1 MLLYDVPFST
11 KKTVLKPHPS
21 IFIHQWNTL
30 PGLGDAI
37 PAPRAIF
44 HQHWG
49 DSGDDI
55 VKDDSNYSNY
65 SYLTLQKRLFF
76 CVFFRLCPN
85 QIGRVVTLVS
95 VCHATI
101 RMIDA
106 VISASWSFPSSW
118 HPCPRRGPLF
128 EKPRKTTGGPK
139 GGFIGR
145 REHFTY
151 VYTVFGQLDG
161 QVFEWFQT
169 FFRWAKYCL
178 ASLSS
183 SRLPTHR
190 RVQHLISVF
199 NNIELRL
206 QNGPMC
212 ESTLL
217 FRFVF
222 FFQGRSH
229 GFVFSLNLQRCVCWA
244 LNLCC
249 CSERRFGGSRRS
261 RFWMVSSENLWK

>member
-1 MLLYDVPFST
+1 MQPSGWST
-11 KKTVLKPHPS
+11 PWFRHRGVSLR
-21 IFIHQWNTL
+21 F
-30 PGLGDAI
+30 DA
-37 PAPRAIF
+37 
-44 HQHWG
+44 
-49 DSGDDI
+49 
-55 VKDDSNYSNY
+55 
-65 SYLTLQKRLFF
+65 
-76 CVFFRLCPN
+76 
-85 QIGRVVTLVS
+85 RVQGG
-95 VCHATI
+95 
-101 RMIDA
+101 
-106 VISASWSFPSSW
+106 
-118 HPCPRRGPLF
+118 GPLF

-229 GFVFSLNLQRCVCWA
+229 GFVFFFEPSKVRMLSIESLLLQREEVWRVA
-244 LNLCC
+244 EESILNGIQW
-249 CSERRFGGSRRS
+249 EF
-261 RFWMVSSENLWK
+261 MEIVVDN

>member
-11 KKTVLKPHPS
+11 KKYTSETLCQVLEMQYQHRGQYFTS
-21 IFIHQWNTL
+21 IEVIREMTL
-30 PGLGDAI
+30 SRMTLIIVFLPYKKGY
-37 PAPRAIF
+37 IF
-44 HQHWG
+44 
-49 DSGDDI
+49 
-55 VKDDSNYSNY
+55 
-65 SYLTLQKRLFF
+65 FAF
-76 CVFFRLCPN
+76 FFRLCPN
-85 QIGRVVTLVS
+85 RIGRVVTLVS

-106 VISASWSFPSSW
+106 VISASWSFPSFW
-118 HPCPRRGPLF
+118 RPCPRRGPLF